1 MNPLD
6 PLDADKTVEAVESF
20 TAFLFY
26 IKTEIVSCTLI
37 AMSGTSTLFE
47 VSSAGQLVSKNTV

>member
-1 MNPLD
+1 MNALD
-6 PLDADKTVEAVESF
+6 PLDVEKTVETVEAF

-47 VSSAGQLVSKNTV
+47 VSSAGQLVT